1 MDLDDRELLAELVVE
16 SQDHLSALEPDLLAL
31 EKGVSP
37 EETLELVNRIFR
49 GIHSIKGGCGFLG
62 ITAVQNLT
70 HAMESVLMKVRSR
83 RLDIS
88 RAMVDVLLDGT
99 DRVREMLADVSRSAE
114 IDATD
119 IMIRMEPFLAAE
131 PPADGCCGAPIPDA
145 IRSPDVMPL
154 PALIPAPVP
163 LNAAGRSGYIPLT
176 AKAAPGNVAGTA
188 GTAAGVAERPA
199 ASTASLHPAA
209 SETPAPR
216 AAGNDA
222 DTGQPAA
229 AVIAGGTAGSQRA
242 TAPDVLRVKV
252 DLLNR
257 LLNLAG
263 ELVLVRNQLLQTLD
277 RKFNETAAGEAIFT
291 ALQGAVDEAQ
301 QRLRDVTES
310 RHRAGDADEDAR
322 ERAEQIVRILNR
334 LGNRIESALPKRL
347 SELAGMNATMVN
359 LDAVTTNLQE
369 NIMRTRMQS
378 IEALFGKLPRQVRQL
393 AKQTGKEIE
402 LIVTGNEVELDKS
415 IVEALS
421 DPLNHLIRNSL
432 DHGFEDPSAREAVGK
447 SRTGRL
453 DVRAF
458 HEAGQVNIE
467 IEDDGRG
474 IDPRRLRAKAVEKGI
489 ITAEQATRLDDREAV
504 LLVFAPGFSTAEQVS
519 DISGRGVGM
528 DVVRTNIESLG
539 GSIEIDSQLG
549 VGTRTRLKLPLTLA
563 IIPSLLVRACGR
575 RFAIPQVSLDELV
588 RLRSGR
594 DDQRIEQVQGAEVMR
609 MRGDLLPLVRLSALL
624 AIETD
629 AGARA
634 GTATYVAVLKTGEH
648 RYGLVVDE
656 VMDSEEVVVKQLPAS
671 LKESHCYAGA
681 TIMGDGSVAMILD
694 ILGIADAAGL
704 RFTDQ
709 AKAVS
714 ADEYSDSYLDRT
726 ESQTLLLFR
735 NAPDGERFALNLAL
749 ISRIEKVAMTDV
761 QRVGNREFLKFGD
774 GALRLLRLPDF
785 LPVKAPLEE
794 PREVFVI
801 IPKMVKHPLGIIAW
815 ECDDVVSARVEVDR
829 DNVRATGILGS
840 GMINGDLTVFLDIF
854 GLFEAAEPEIYRADE
869 ARTATIERARIL
881 LAEDTSFFRAVVK
894 NYIEALGATVTT
906 AKDGREAW
914 HLLNETPE
922 GFDLVVTDIEM
933 PLMDGLELTRHIRA
947 STRHAGLPVV
957 ALTSLGSEGHREA
970 GLAAGVT
977 AYETKLDKDRLAA
990 TIREVLEEVHVH
1002 A

>member
-16 SQDHLSALEPDLLAL
+16 SQDHLSALEPDLLTL

-83 RLDIS
+83 RLDVS

-99 DRVREMLADVSRSAE
+99 DRVRVMLADVSRSAE
-114 IDATD
+114 IDASD
-119 IMIRMEPFLAAE
+119 IMRRLEPFLAAE
-131 PPADGCCGAPIPDA
+131 APEGSGNDSAAFSAPAAAPA
-145 IRSPDVMPL
+145 
-154 PALIPAPVP
+154 
-163 LNAAGRSGYIPLT
+163 NAVGRTGYIPLT
-176 AKAAPGNVAGTA
+176 ARAAETGVDGAAAEAIDLAGALTGMALGLDPEPASLPALREAGEVAEPGLSVAGV
-188 GTAAGVAERPA
+188 G
-199 ASTASLHPAA
+199 ASGSGNTQRNSA
-209 SETPAPR
+209 SE
-216 AAGNDA
+216 
-222 DTGQPAA
+222 
-229 AVIAGGTAGSQRA
+229 
-242 TAPDVLRVKV
+242 VLRVKV

-257 LLNLAG
+257 LMNLAG
-263 ELVLVRNQLLQTLD
+263 ELVLARNQLLQTLD

-291 ALQGAVDEAQ
+291 ALHGAVGEAQ
-301 QRLRDVTES
+301 LRLRDIVETRNRS
-310 RHRAGDADEDAR
+310 GRPDDSSHDRDD
-322 ERAEQIVRILNR
+322 QIERILTD
-334 LGNRIESALPKRL
+334 LGAHIEQALPKRL
-347 SELAGMNATMVN
+347 SELPGMNATMVN

-402 LIVTGNEVELDKS
+402 LVVTGNEVELDKS

-432 DHGFEDPSAREAVGK
+432 DHGFEDPLARETTGK
-447 SRTGRL
+447 PRTGRL

-458 HEAGQVNIE
+458 HEGGQVNIE

-474 IDPRRLRAKAVEKGI
+474 IDPRRIRAKAVEKGI
-489 ITAEQATRLDDREAV
+489 ITAEQSARMDDREAV

-539 GSIEIDSQLG
+539 GSIEIDSRLG

-563 IIPSLLVRACGR
+563 IIPSLLVRVCGR

-588 RLRSGR
+588 RLRHGR

-609 MRGDLLPLVRLSALL
+609 LRGDLLPLVRLSTLL
-624 AIETD
+624 GID
-629 AGARA
+629 PVAGAVARA
-634 GTATYVAVLKTGEH
+634 ATYVAVLKMGAH

-671 LKESHCYAGA
+671 LKESRCYAGA

-704 RFTDQ
+704 RFTDL

-714 ADEYSDSYLDRT
+714 ADEHSDSYLDRT

-735 NAPDGERFALNLAL
+735 NAPGGERFAINLSL
-749 ISRIEKVAMTDV
+749 ISRIEKVAVGDL
-761 QRVGNREFLKFGD
+761 QRVGGREFLKFQD
-774 GALRLLRLPDF
+774 GALRLLRLADF
-785 LPVKAPLEE
+785 LPVKAPQEE
-794 PREVFVI
+794 PRELFVI

-815 ECDDVVSARVEVDR
+815 ECEDVVSARIEVER
-829 DNVRATGILGS
+829 ENVRGTGILGS
-840 GMINGDLTVFLDIF
+840 GMVNGELTVFLDIY
-854 GLFEAAEPEIYRADE
+854 GLFEAAEPDIYRSE
-869 ARTATIERARIL
+869 ERSTGRIGQARIL
-881 LAEDTSFFRAVVK
+881 LAEDTSFFRTVVK
-894 NYIEALGATVTT
+894 KSIEALGATVT
-906 AKDGREAW
+906 AVKDGREAW
-914 HLLNETPE
+914 RVLNEAPDA
-922 GFDLVVTDIEM
+922 FDLVVTDIEM

-947 STRHAGLPVV
+947 SARLSGLPVV
-957 ALTSLGSEGHREA
+957 ALTSLGSDGNREA
-970 GLAAGVT
+970 GMAAGVT

-990 TIREVLEEVHVH
+990 TILQALEEVHVH

>member
-37 EETLELVNRIFR
+37 DEALELVNRIFR

-83 RLDIS
+83 RLDVS

-114 IDATD
+114 VDARD
-119 IMIRMEPFLAAE
+119 IMIRLEPFLSAE
-131 PPADGCCGAPIPDA
+131 MPADGGGT
-145 IRSPDVMPL
+145 
-154 PALIPAPVP
+154 PVP
-163 LNAAGRSGYIPLT
+163 VAAGQTEARPLAAGPAAAVPLKAIGRSGYIPLT
-176 AKAAPGNVAGTA
+176 AKAASVNAAGPAA
-188 GTAAGVAERPA
+188 GATGVAELPEASAPSLCPDTSDALAAQAVGDVTDTGLPA
-199 ASTASLHPAA
+199 TGIAA
-209 SETPAPR
+209 GSSAGVQR
-216 AAGNDA
+216 AA
-222 DTGQPAA
+222 
-229 AVIAGGTAGSQRA
+229 
-242 TAPDVLRVKV
+242 APDVLRVKV

-257 LLNLAG
+257 LMNLAG

-277 RKFNETAAGEAIFT
+277 RKFNETAAGEAINS
-291 ALQGAVDEAQ
+291 ALRGALDEAQ
-301 QRLRDVTES
+301 QRLLDVVEKK
-310 RHRAGDADEDAR
+310 HRAGDAGADAR
-322 ERAEQIVRILNR
+322 ERAEQIERILTT
-334 LGNRIESALPKRL
+334 LAGRIELALPKRL
-347 SELAGMNATMVN
+347 SELAGMNATMVS

-393 AKQTGKEIE
+393 AKQTGKEIDMV
-402 LIVTGNEVELDKS
+402 VTGNEVELDKT

-421 DPLNHLIRNSL
+421 DPHNHLIRNSL
-432 DHGFEDPSAREAVGK
+432 DHGFEDPLARQSAGK
-447 SRTGRL
+447 ARTGRL

-474 IDPRRLRAKAVEKGI
+474 IDPRRIRAKAVEKGI
-489 ITAEQATRLDDREAV
+489 ITAEQATRMDDREAV

-563 IIPSLLVRACGR
+563 IIPSLLVRVCGR

-588 RLRSGR
+588 RLRHGR

-609 MRGDLLPLVRLSALL
+609 LRGDLLPLVRLSALL
-624 AIETD
+624 AMDD
-629 AGARA
+629 AAGPRA
-634 GTATYVAVLKTGEH
+634 AAATYVAVLKTGEN

-656 VMDSEEVVVKQLPAS
+656 VLDSEEVVVKQLPIS

-704 RFTDQ
+704 RFTDL
-709 AKAVS
+709 AKAVGT
-714 ADEYSDSYLDRT
+714 DEHSDSYLDRT

-735 NAPDGERFALNLAL
+735 TAPDGERFALNLSL

-840 GMINGDLTVFLDIF
+840 GMINGDLTVFLDIY
-854 GLFEAAEPEIYRADE
+854 GLFEAAEPDIYRADE
-869 ARTATIERARIL
+869 PQTGTMGSARIL

-894 NYIEALGATVTT
+894 KYIEELGATVTT

-914 HLLNETPE
+914 HLLNELPD

-947 STRHAGLPVV
+947 SARHAGLPVV

-990 TIREVLEEVHVH
+990 TIRQVLEEVHVH